1 MLSVAWMS
9 TALFGWKGRY
19 WFFPF
24 YVCLKEREVL
34 SAFQG
39 KALSD
44 SEKSLM
50 GSHWNNKELTSYCMR
65 WTDAHITTHPTMCCK
80 SQPWGCRN
88 IETKGPF
95 LGAWDIPAESQEWCF
110 RWYPSL
116 ISALGPRLGLVSH
129 DSPHSSPSN
138 GVYKPGFPV
147 LKGDQIRQIVNLQ
160 LLFCQH
166 VYFYRKEQISAGL
179 VG

>member
-1 MLSVAWMS
+1 MKVLILPILR
-9 TALFGWKGRY
+9 LFKRKRSSLG
-19 WFFPF
+19 FP
-24 YVCLKEREVL
+24 
-34 SAFQG
+34 G
-39 KALSD
+39 KSPYRFR
-44 SEKSLM
+44 KSLM
-50 GSHWNNKELTSYCMR
+50 GSHWNNKELTSSCMR
-65 WTDAHITTHPTMCCK
+65 WSDAHITTHPTMCCK
-80 SQPWGCRN
+80 NQPWGCRN

-95 LGAWDIPAESQEWCF
+95 LGPWDIPAESREWCF